1 MTFYFVLEQ
10 HFIFFIVISTI
21 IGSVFGSFIC
31 AAADRTARGLSIA
44 KPRSHCVTCQ
54 KTIPL
59 IDLIPFKVWI
69 FNKGY
74 CTNCKIRIP
83 AETLVIEIIF
93 AIGFSIIPFLAKNLS
108 FCFGYVVLLLLTTYI
123 SLVDIKT
130 LTIPKLSLELLFVF
144 GLLLSGNQQRIPT
157 AMEGLIFGLAITFIV
172 FLFSK
177 NGLGIGDVFLFGI
190 LGLFVGPI
198 GLVPILVLAPA
209 WGLCYTTFVKK
220 QNPGAALIPFAPF
233 LGMAGLFVYLFR
245 LGD

>member
-157 AMEGLIFGLAITFIV
+157 AMEGLIFGLTITFIV

-177 NGLGIGDVFLFGI
+177 NGLGIGDVFLFGV

-245 LGD
+245 LGN

>member
-1 MTFYFVLEQ
+1 
-10 HFIFFIVISTI
+10 
-21 IGSVFGSFIC
+21 
-31 AAADRTARGLSIA
+31 
-44 KPRSHCVTCQ
+44 
-54 KTIPL
+54 
-59 IDLIPFKVWI
+59 
-69 FNKGY
+69 
-74 CTNCKIRIP
+74 
-83 AETLVIEIIF
+83 LVIEIIF
-93 AIGFSIIPFLAKNLS
+93 AIGFSIIPFLAKNPS

-130 LTIPKLSLELLFVF
+130 LTIPQLSLELLFVF

-172 FLFSK
+172 FFFSK